1 MTNGTPEIPASFEP
15 LRRATRARLTALFIV
30 GPILWLAAFV
40 LIDLTV
46 RQGRDIGVALLVCG
60 VSFAVALVWL
70 IPMRIRRVRQETE
83 PL

>member
-1 MTNGTPEIPASFEP
+1 MTNGASETQASFTP
-15 LRRATRARLTALFIV
+15 LRRATRARLAALFIV